1 MRRPL
6 LLFCFCLTVLV
17 AVWYHFGDV
26 SAGGG
31 PPDGTGVVVTGRVLQ
46 KDETSIVIKIQN
58 AAILRQENPTIN
70 SNKTLEAEKLLCEYD
85 SAEESIL
92 GSAVLVQGDFYAF
105 TGATNPGEF
114 DYARYYCALGYA
126 GRLKNTVLLESE
138 TGGVGVRERL
148 YRLRCFWEERLY
160 RIFPEK
166 EASIMTAILLG
177 DKSGLDEEIKELYQR
192 GGIIHILSI
201 SGLHITFIGMGIY
214 KLLRKMGA
222 PTSAASAVGG
232 AVLILYGIMTGLG
245 VSVCR
250 AIGMYLLRML
260 AQVVGRTY
268 DMLTAM
274 GVTAVLMLL
283 YRPAWMGHMG
293 FLLSFG
299 SILGVGAL
307 LPVLTKR
314 GEEEKIEPEL
324 YVESRWRRRFLKWRE
339 ILWEGL
345 RQSFWAGFSIT
356 VTTLPIQLWF
366 SFEIPVYSI
375 LLNILVLPL
384 MSVVMT
390 VGFIAMAIP
399 GLGVAGAADIA
410 ILSAYEW
417 LCRMFE
423 KLPCTMWNPG
433 RPGIW
438 QIAVYYL
445 LWAAAVWGAEW
456 MRGRSAEV
464 KSKCVARYSVWIC
477 RARPARLLLLGTAVL
492 MIAFSPCRGDRI
504 TFLDVGQGDGI
515 CVQLSSGEVYLFD
528 CGSSS
533 RSHIGEKVLLP
544 FLKYHGIRRVDA
556 IFLSHAD
563 ADHVNGALELLELY
577 EKERISVGQIV
588 LPGIDR
594 KLWQEEFGEILE
606 AAGEQIPVTVIRAG
620 ESWSAGEDSF
630 LCLHPSSRGDGMGD
644 NGGSECFYI
653 ELKEGENRLSLLF
666 TGDVEGAGE
675 AELLAELRD
684 RQIRDVMIYKVAHH
698 GSKNSTSA
706 ELLEHIRPSLSII
719 SCGRNNRYG
728 HPHPELLNR
737 LEQAGS
743 IILQTSESGAV
754 TVRIRGG
761 KVSVEGFLR

>member
-6 LLFCFCLTVLV
+6 LLFCFCLTVFM
-17 AVWYHFGDV
+17 AVWYHFGDA

-31 PPDGTGVVVTGRVLQ
+31 PPDGTGIIVMGQVLQ
-46 KDETSIVIKIQN
+46 KDETSIIIKIQN
-58 AAILRQENPTIN
+58 AAVLRQENPILN
-70 SNKTLEAEKLLCEYD
+70 SNQILSAEKLLCEYD
-85 SAEESIL
+85 SAKELLL
-92 GSAVLVQGDFYAF
+92 GSTVKMQGDFYAF

-114 DYARYYCALGYA
+114 DYARYYRAQGYA
-126 GRLKNTVLLESE
+126 GRLRETVLLERE

-177 DKSGLDEEIKELYQR
+177 NKSGLDEEIKELYQR

-214 KLLRKMGA
+214 KLLRKMGV
-222 PTSAASAVGG
+222 PTCPASAAGG
-232 AVLILYGIMTGLG
+232 AVLVLYGIMTGLG

-250 AIGMYLLRML
+250 AIGMYLIRML
-260 AQVVGRTY
+260 ALVVGRTY

-307 LPVLTKR
+307 FPALIKR
-314 GEEEKIEPEL
+314 REEERAEPTL
-324 YVESRWRRRFLKWRE
+324 YVGSRWRRLFLKWRE
-339 ILWEGL
+339 FLGEGL

-356 VTTLPIQLWF
+356 MTTLPIQLWF
-366 SFEIPVYSI
+366 SYEIPAYSI
-375 LLNILVLPL
+375 FLNILVLPL

-390 VGFIAMAIP
+390 AGFIVMMIP
-399 GLGVAGAADIA
+399 GLGVAGAVDMA
-410 ILSAYEW
+410 ILSTYEW
-417 LCRMFE
+417 LCRLFE
-423 KLPCTMWNPG
+423 KLPHAMWNPG
-433 RPGIW
+433 RPDIW
-438 QIAVYYL
+438 QMALFYL
-445 LWAAAVWGAEW
+445 LWAAALWGAEW
-456 MRGRSAEV
+456 MKGCSAVV
-464 KSKCVARYSVWIC
+464 KSKSAARYSVWIC
-477 RARPARLLLLGTAVL
+477 WAGPVRLFLLGTAVL
-492 MIAFSPCRGDRI
+492 TLAFSPCSGDSV
-504 TFLDVGQGDGI
+504 TFLDVGQGDCI

-528 CGSSS
+528 CGSSN
-533 RSHIGEKVLLP
+533 RSHVGERVLLP

-577 EKERISVGQIV
+577 EKEQISVGQIV
-588 LPGIDR
+588 LPGIDK

-606 AAGEQIPVTVIRAG
+606 AAGKQIPMTVIRAG
-620 ESWSAGEDSF
+620 ESWRAGEDSF
-630 LCLHPSSRGDGMGD
+630 LCLHPSDRGDGMGG

-653 ELKEGENRLSLLF
+653 ELKEGGSKLSLLL
-666 TGDVEGAGE
+666 TGDVEGVGE
-675 AELLAELRD
+675 TELLAELRD
-684 RQIRDVMIYKVAHH
+684 RQIRDVMIHKVAHH
-698 GSKNSTSA
+698 GSKNSTSV
-706 ELLEHIRPSLSII
+706 ELLEQIRPSLSII

-728 HPHPELLNR
+728 HPHPELLER

-743 IILQTSESGAV
+743 IVLQTSESGAV
-754 TVRIRGG
+754 TVRIRDG